1 MKNNEITGCRF
12 LGNAYICTKFCIN
25 KLTIKMSNTYR
36 ISGIAM
42 LSGAALLMLSGCG
55 KKLSPFQADYF
66 SVNPNPLEVVGDR
79 VPATVSA
86 RIPAKFF
93 QKNAQV
99 TVTPYLCF
107 DGGEV
112 AAQPYAFQGEK
123 VRGNAPVISYDN
135 GGSVTIPVMYNYSP
149 EMLQSTLQ
157 LAFNVT
163 QGKKQ
168 YVLPRVTVAQGV
180 VATAALASA
189 AGVDP
194 ALAPDKFQRIINEK
208 YNADIHFLI
217 NQANIREAQANSVEM
232 GDLNDR
238 ILATKGDS
246 TLQLEEINIA
256 SFASP
261 EGALDFNTKLAE
273 KREDATKAFVENR
286 LKKDK
291 VTEFGE
297 LTANFTPE
305 DWDGFQKLVAASNI
319 QDKEL
324 ILSVLSMYKDP
335 EQREK
340 EIRNLSS
347 IFDQL
352 ADQILPQ
359 LRKSRI
365 TASINVIGKSD
376 DQIRQLLASDP
387 SKLSVDEILY
397 AATLCDNNADKMKV
411 YNKAAE
417 LYPKDY
423 RVFNDLGLTQYV
435 AGDYDAARANF
446 NQAARLNAAAPEPQ
460 MNLGLISLLNKDYRI
475 ANQKFGSAA
484 GTPELNDAMGTYYLL
499 TGDAASAVKSFGNAK
514 TNNAALAQILTKD
527 YSKAKSTLGSI
538 NNPDAMTYYLTA
550 ILGARTNNDRM
561 VSSNLRQAVK
571 LDKSLAARAA
581 KDLEFKN
588 FNLSGVL

>member
-1 MKNNEITGCRF
+1 MKNNEITGRRF

-168 YVLPRVTVAQGV
+168 YVLPRVTVAEGV